1 MTDMEILYNAYRDSG
16 MQTNEEMENL
26 LGWPNGK
33 IRTMKARLKA
43 RGLIDYEFG
52 KPVTIL
58 KPYREDVEKPES
70 FKAVIYREM
79 LEVYMDDFR
88 NQDTFKDRLQVGQ
101 EIRMILKAI

>member
-16 MQTNEEMENL
+16 LQTNEEMENL

-70 FKAVIYREM
+70 FKAAIYREM
-79 LEVYMDDFR
+79 LEVYMEDFLVHSLGW
-88 NQDTFKDRLQVGQ
+88 DAKVVDAEFKSAG
-101 EIRMILKAI
+101 IH

>member
-16 MQTNEEMENL
+16 LQTNEEMENL

-43 RGLIDYEFG
+43 RGLSDYGFG

-70 FKAVIYREM
+70 FKAAIYREM

>member
-16 MQTNEEMENL
+16 LQTNEEMENL

-33 IRTMKARLKA
+33 IRTMKDRLKA

-52 KPVTIL
+52 KSVTIL

-70 FKAVIYREM
+70 FKAAIYREM

-101 EIRMILKAI
+101 EIRMILKVI

>member
-70 FKAVIYREM
+70 FKAAI
-79 LEVYMDDFR
+79 
-88 NQDTFKDRLQVGQ
+88 Q
-101 EIRMILKAI
+101 KASKQLYTERC

>member
-1 MTDMEILYNAYRDSG
+1 MTDLEILYNAYRDSG
-16 MQTNEEMENL
+16 MQTNEE
-26 LGWPNGK
+26 NGK
-33 IRTMKARLKA
+33 VRTMKARLKA
-43 RGLIDYEFG
+43 KGFIDYDHG

-58 KPYREDVEKPES
+58 KPYRENVEKPES
-70 FKAVIYREM
+70 FKAAIYREM

>member
-16 MQTNEEMENL
+16 LQTNEEMENL

-43 RGLIDYEFG
+43 RGFIDYEFG

-58 KPYREDVEKPES
+58 KPYREDVEKS
-70 FKAVIYREM
+70 QKASKQLYTERC
-79 LEVYMDDFR
+79 
-88 NQDTFKDRLQVGQ
+88 
-101 EIRMILKAI
+101 

>member
-1 MTDMEILYNAYRDSG
+1 MTDMEVLYNAYRDSG
-16 MQTNEEMENL
+16 LQTNEEMENL

-52 KPVTIL
+52 KRVTIL

-70 FKAVIYREM
+70 FKAAIYREM

-88 NQDTFKDRLQVGQ
+88 KQDTFKDRLQVGQ

>member
-16 MQTNEEMENL
+16 LQTNEEMENL

-52 KPVTIL
+52 KSVTIL

-70 FKAVIYREM
+70 FKAAIYREM

-88 NQDTFKDRLQVGQ
+88 NQDTFKDRLRVGQ
-101 EIRMILKAI
+101 EIRMILKVI